1 MYEEDRENREDRDQ
15 EIERTEIMDDVDEQE
30 TQTSS
35 SRSQENGKSGSSQN
49 VNWTTPKRSSE
60 RTSSER
66 KTQWQESRQQNNRPE
81 HGYRNE
87 YRETVQ
93 APRKKNSWA
102 RKAAGITAA
111 AVLFGT
117 VAGGVM
123 TGVNYVGARL
133 TGLADITATAP
144 AETEGTTTAQVP
156 ETSAA
161 SNNGSTTAVS
171 TVTDVSSIVEK
182 AMPSLVAIN
191 DTMTVEQNNFF
202 GMPQTYQAQSSGSGI
217 IVGQNDTELLI
228 ATNNHVVSGA
238 TDMKVTFTDSTQVA
252 AAVKGTDSATDLAII
267 AVKLSDIPSDTMSKI
282 KVATLGNS
290 DNVKVGQQVIAIGN
304 ALGYGQ
310 SLTVGYISALD
321 REITDENGIQH
332 TYIQTDAAINPG
344 NSGGALLDLNGNVIG
359 INAAKNASTEVEGMG
374 FAIPISKAQE
384 ILNNLM
390 TKKTREAVDESAQ
403 GYLGIQGTN
412 IDANASKEYGM
423 PVGIYV
429 YKIVEGG
436 AAANSDLKEK
446 DIITKFDGQSVT
458 NMEELKQMLT
468 YYEGGS
474 TVSLTVQSLVNG
486 SYVEHEVQ
494 ITLGT
499 KPASNS

>member
-35 SRSQENGKSGSSQN
+35 SRSQENRKSGSSQN

-66 KTQWQESRQQNNRPE
+66 KTQWQESKQQNNRPE

-133 TGLADITATAP
+133 TGLADITAAAP

-171 TVTDVSSIVEK
+171 TVTDVSSIAEK

-228 ATNNHVVSGA
+228 ATNNHVVSSA

>member
-35 SRSQENGKSGSSQN
+35 SRSQENRKSGSSQN
-49 VNWTTPKRSSE
+49 VNWTTPNRSSE

-66 KTQWQESRQQNNRPE
+66 KTQWQESKQQNNRPE

-144 AETEGTTTAQVP
+144 AETEGTNTAQVP

-171 TVTDVSSIVEK
+171 TVTDVSSIAEK

>member
-35 SRSQENGKSGSSQN
+35 SRSQENRKSGSSQN
-49 VNWTTPKRSSE
+49 VNWTTPNRSSE

-66 KTQWQESRQQNNRPE
+66 KTQWQESKQQNNRPE

-123 TGVNYVGARL
+123 TGVNYVGTRL

-171 TVTDVSSIVEK
+171 TVTDVSSIAEK

-403 GYLGIQGTN
+403 GYPGIQGTN

>member
-35 SRSQENGKSGSSQN
+35 SRSQENRKSGSSQN
-49 VNWTTPKRSSE
+49 VNWTTPNRSSE

-66 KTQWQESRQQNNRPE
+66 KTQWQESKQQNNRPE

-171 TVTDVSSIVEK
+171 TVTDVSSIAEK

-374 FAIPISKAQE
+374 FVIPISKAQE

>member
-35 SRSQENGKSGSSQN
+35 SRSQENRKSGSSQN
-49 VNWTTPKRSSE
+49 VNWTTPNRSSE

-66 KTQWQESRQQNNRPE
+66 KTQWQESKQQNNRPE

-171 TVTDVSSIVEK
+171 TVTDVSSIAEK

-202 GMPQTYQAQSSGSGI
+202 GMPQTCQAQSSGSGI

>member
-35 SRSQENGKSGSSQN
+35 SRSQENRKSGSSQN
-49 VNWTTPKRSSE
+49 VNWTTPNRSSE

-66 KTQWQESRQQNNRPE
+66 KTQWQESKQQNNRPE

-171 TVTDVSSIVEK
+171 TVTDVSSIAEK

-267 AVKLSDIPSDTMSKI
+267 AVKLSDIPSYTMSKI

>member
-35 SRSQENGKSGSSQN
+35 SRSQENRKSGSSQN
-49 VNWTTPKRSSE
+49 VNWTTPNRSSE

-66 KTQWQESRQQNNRPE
+66 KTQWQESKQQNNRPE

-171 TVTDVSSIVEK
+171 TVTDVSSIPEK

>member
-35 SRSQENGKSGSSQN
+35 SRSQENRKSGSSQN
-49 VNWTTPKRSSE
+49 VNWTTPNRSSE

-66 KTQWQESRQQNNRPE
+66 KTQWQESKQQNNRPE

>member
-35 SRSQENGKSGSSQN
+35 SRSQENRKSGSSQN
-49 VNWTTPKRSSE
+49 VNWTTPNRSSE

-66 KTQWQESRQQNNRPE
+66 KTQWQESKQQNNRPE

-171 TVTDVSSIVEK
+171 TVTDVSSIAEK

>member
-1 MYEEDRENREDRDQ
+1 MYEEDRENREGRDQ

-35 SRSQENGKSGSSQN
+35 SRSQENRKSGSSQN
-49 VNWTTPKRSSE
+49 VNWTTPNRSSE

-66 KTQWQESRQQNNRPE
+66 KTQWQESKQQNNRPE

-171 TVTDVSSIVEK
+171 TVTDVSSIAEK

-446 DIITKFDGQSVT
+446 DIITKFDGQSDT

>member
-1 MYEEDRENREDRDQ
+1 MATSEGIAFSAIEE
-15 EIERTEIMDDVDEQE
+15 TSVTVD
-30 TQTSS
+30 
-35 SRSQENGKSGSSQN
+35 
-49 VNWTTPKRSSE
+49 
-60 RTSSER
+60 
-66 KTQWQESRQQNNRPE
+66 
-81 HGYRNE
+81 
-87 YRETVQ
+87 
-93 APRKKNSWA
+93 
-102 RKAAGITAA
+102 
-111 AVLFGT
+111 
-117 VAGGVM
+117 
-123 TGVNYVGARL
+123 TGVVL
-133 TGLADITATAP
+133 CPL
-144 AETEGTTTAQVP
+144 E
-156 ETSAA
+156 AA
-161 SNNGSTTAVS
+161 
-171 TVTDVSSIVEK
+171 
-182 AMPSLVAIN
+182 
-191 DTMTVEQNNFF
+191 F
-202 GMPQTYQAQSSGSGI
+202 
-217 IVGQNDTELLI
+217 
-228 ATNNHVVSGA
+228 VSGA

-282 KVATLGNS
+282 KVSTLGDS
-290 DNVKVGQQVIAIGN
+290 DHVKVGEQVIAIGN

-474 TVSLTVQSLVNG
+474 TVELTVQSLVNG
-486 SYVEHEVQ
+486 AYVEHNVQ

>member
-123 TGVNYVGARL
+123 TGANYVGARL
-133 TGLADITATAP
+133 TGLADITAAAP

-171 TVTDVSSIVEK
+171 TVTDVSSIAEK

>member
-35 SRSQENGKSGSSQN
+35 SRSQENRKSGSSQN
-49 VNWTTPKRSSE
+49 VNWTTPNRSSE

-66 KTQWQESRQQNNRPE
+66 KTQWQESKQQNNRPE

-171 TVTDVSSIVEK
+171 TVTDVSSIAEK

-403 GYLGIQGTN
+403 GYLVIQGTN